1 MSSKP
6 EIINA
11 KGHGWRVWT
20 GLRSGPMLDVQVAL
34 GCDAYL
40 TLDLSTPAVVTVP
53 IPLDLA
59 RRISGEPKIKLV
71 SVDGAHHDLKPHWLR
86 LIGMIQAA
94 GMTSERKA
102 RDIASLF
109 PDRRT
114 PKTMQGAAA
123 ALARRGIL
131 GRVPVHPASHYWLTE
146 KGLALVTS

>member
-1 MSSKP
+1 MSTKTTLAHGNQWYLQEDWDGTITL
-6 EIINA
+6 EIM
-11 KGHGWRVWT
+11 GVS
-20 GLRSGPMLDVQVAL
+20 GLSISTSQEGTTLALD
-34 GCDAYL
+34 
-40 TLDLSTPAVVTVP
+40 

-59 RRISGEPKIKLV
+59 RRISGEPEIKLV
-71 SVDGAHHDLKPHWLR
+71 SVEGAHHDLKPHWLR
-86 LIGMIQAA
+86 LIGLIQAA
-94 GMTSERKA
+94 GMTSKRKA

-109 PDRRT
+109 PDHRT